1 MTVINFSNL
10 SFFFYQVCCVQG
22 RYPDHLI
29 DLWELYRD
37 NCGTENDHP
46 EIFPDDQLYLIFELA
61 NGGQDLEA
69 FTFQNALQSYSAF
82 IQVNIF

>member
-1 MTVINFSNL
+1 MTVINF